1 MLLLVSSAAAAE
13 AVRQGLALC
22 VRSVIPALFP
32 YFVVSGLFTSL
43 GFAGG
48 IGRRL
53 APVTERL
60 FGVGGAGAS
69 ALFLGFLGGYPVG
82 GRTVGQLFRSG
93 ALSQPEAER
102 LLAFCNNAGPSF
114 ILGVVGLGCF
124 GSLRAGV
131 ILYLL
136 HILSALLVG
145 VLLKKRDRPRVN
157 FRLPL
162 SPPEKFLPAFL
173 RSVQESADAM
183 LHLCAFVVFALVV
196 QTLLAGLTACK
207 GRETIA
213 EAQAVHVVTA
223 PTDDATFVYE
233 PEDPTQVLPG
243 GQTIALVTGPGGTDS
258 GEDAMLWQGVQTFAN
273 TYHYTAV
280 SQTAAGST
288 ADDAEAALRAAAES
302 GAKLV
307 VCRGEVMG
315 QALYRIQENY
325 PDVHYL
331 LFDDEPH
338 NDDYSAYKTANL
350 VHCVLFQEEQ
360 AGYLAGYAAVTEGY
374 TALGFVGTREVPGI
388 VRYATGFL
396 QGAEAAA
403 EQQGERVSLQTWFA
417 DTDTVNDAITQ
428 RMIDW
433 YNNGTTLIMVSGGDL
448 YTGVANAVN
457 QTGAKAI
464 TTDCDRTDQGDRIL
478 ASAVKCYNAAVQR
491 ELYTFF
497 VQGTWDAQSAG
508 QTEKTGFTNGEVALQ
523 AGSQWRLDNFSQESY
538 RKLYEKLR
546 TSALRVDT
554 YSDLD
559 TLPDTPN
566 VTLTRLR

>member
-1 MLLLVSSAAAAE
+1 MNRRKWQALLLAGVLVLLLVSSAAAAE
-13 AVRQGLALC
+13 AVRRGLALC

-43 GFAGG
+43 DFAGG

-196 QTLLAGLTACK
+196 QTLLAGLTGLRHPAAL
-207 GRETIA
+207 GFIELTGGV
-213 EAQAVHVVTA
+213 AQ
-223 PTDDATFVYE
+223 
-233 PEDPTQVLPG
+233 LG
-243 GQTIALVTGPGGTDS
+243 NGPGDFVW
-258 GEDAMLWQGVQTFAN
+258 A
-273 TYHYTAV
+273 AV
-280 SQTAAGST
+280 LLGWGGLSVHGQTAAVLDGT
-288 ADDAEAALRAAAES
+288 GLKMTRYFFGKGLQAA
-302 GAKLV
+302 
-307 VCRGEVMG
+307 
-315 QALYRIQENY
+315 I
-325 PDVHYL
+325 
-331 LFDDEPH
+331 
-338 NDDYSAYKTANL
+338 SA
-350 VHCVLFQEEQ
+350 VL
-360 AGYLAGYAAVTEGY
+360 AYLA
-374 TALGFVGTREVPGI
+374 
-388 VRYATGFL
+388 
-396 QGAEAAA
+396 
-403 EQQGERVSLQTWFA
+403 
-417 DTDTVNDAITQ
+417 
-428 RMIDW
+428 
-433 YNNGTTLIMVSGGDL
+433 
-448 YTGVANAVN
+448 
-457 QTGAKAI
+457 
-464 TTDCDRTDQGDRIL
+464 
-478 ASAVKCYNAAVQR
+478 VQ
-491 ELYTFF
+491 Y
-497 VQGTWDAQSAG
+497 V
-508 QTEKTGFTNGEVALQ
+508 V
-523 AGSQWRLDNFSQESY
+523 
-538 RKLYEKLR
+538 
-546 TSALRVDT
+546 
-554 YSDLD
+554 
-559 TLPDTPN
+559 
-566 VTLTRLR
+566 